1 MLSNEKLKEMG
12 EEVNNDRENK
22 AFIYGELD
30 KIVDH
35 ATFAVYGNLFNTM
48 TLTACLINAT
58 IKKFGISRLEYMHE
72 LNTALKAIR
81 GEE

>member
-1 MLSNEKLKEMG
+1 MLSEEKLKEMS
-12 EEVNNDRENK
+12 EVVNNDRENK

-30 KIVDH
+30 GIVDH
-35 ATFAVYGNLFNTM
+35 AKVAAYGNPLNIM
-48 TLTACLINAT
+48 MLTACLINMT
-58 IKKFGISRLEYMHE
+58 IKKLDVSRLEYMHE